1 MEKIVIIING
11 RGGVGKDTLC
21 EFASKSFKIQN
32 ISAITPIKNIAIE
45 YGWRG
50 EKDAKSRKFL
60 SDLKR
65 VFIEYNDLPTKYLY
79 QKYEEFMKSM
89 DQILFMHIR
98 EIGEIEKIKNKIK
111 TPCLTL
117 LVDREV
123 RSNAEWGND
132 SDDQVDQY
140 TYDFYYDNNKTLEK
154 TEEDFITLINDML
167 NFEGLK
173 G

>member
-21 EFASKSFKIQN
+21 ELASKNFKIQN
-32 ISAITPIKNIAIE
+32 ISAITPIKDIARE
-45 YGWRG
+45 CGWKG

-65 VFIEYNDLPTKYLY
+65 IFIEYNDLPTKYLY
-79 QKYEEFMKSM
+79 QKYKEFMDST

-98 EIGEIEKIKNKIK
+98 EVGEIEKIRKKIK
-111 TPCLTL
+111 TPCITL
-117 LVDREV
+117 LVKREIGYNV
-123 RSNAEWGND
+123 EWGND

-140 TYDFYYDNNKTLEK
+140 KYDFYYDNNKTLEEA
-154 TEEDFITLINDML
+154 EEDFKMLISSIL
-167 NFEGLK
+167 NWGS
-173 G
+173 